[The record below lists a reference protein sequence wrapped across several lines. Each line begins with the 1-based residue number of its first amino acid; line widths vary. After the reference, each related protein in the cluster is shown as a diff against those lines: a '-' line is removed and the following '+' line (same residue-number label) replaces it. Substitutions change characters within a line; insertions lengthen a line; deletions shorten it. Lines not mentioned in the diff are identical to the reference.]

1 MQQNRSIRLF
11 KHGPAAE
18 VRLFFLV
25 LLCFGLMITDSGWRV
40 LDPIRQATA
49 VVLYPFQKAALWP
62 RDAVAKF
69 NDWSNIVA
77 IAKQESEAVQRQR
90 IELAQISAHAAQ
102 MAAENIQLRR
112 LLGIKNTAQTPSVAV
127 EILYTAPNPLNQTM
141 VLTKGSNHGIEPGM
155 PVIGEGGVVGQI
167 RRVTAMTSEAAL
179 ITDEKVSIPA
189 MVLRNGLRVIVF
201 GSGQG
206 GKLEVRYLSM
216 DADIR
221 VGDSLTTS
229 GIGGIYPAGLS
240 IGTVTSIEANSA
252 EGFVRA
258 IAEPSAHPERYRHFL
273 VLLVPTDE
281 VPGKDELD
289 ILAKAP
295 ITKKYGKN

>member
-25 LLCFGLMITDSGWRV
+25 LLCLGLMITDAGWRV
-40 LDPIRQATA
+40 LDPVRQTTA
-49 VVLYPFQKAALWP
+49 IMLYPFQKAALWP
-62 RDAVAKF
+62 RDVVVKF
-69 NDWSNIVA
+69 NDWSNAVA
-77 IAKQESEAVQRQR
+77 IAKQESEAIQRQR
-90 IELAQISAHAAQ
+90 IELAQISAHAGQ
-102 MAAENIQLRR
+102 MAAENAQLRR
-112 LLGIKNTAQTPSVAV
+112 LLGVKNTVQTPSVAV
-127 EILYTAPNPLNQTM
+127 EILYTAANPQNQSM

-155 PVIGEGGVVGQI
+155 PVIGEGGIVGQI

-179 ITDEKVSIPA
+179 VTNENVSIPA
-189 MVLRNGLRVIVF
+189 MVLRNGLRVIIF

-229 GIGGIYPAGLS
+229 GIGGIYPPGIS
-240 IGTVTSIEANSA
+240 IGTVTSIETNSA

-258 IAEPSAHPERYRHFL
+258 IAAPSAHPERYRHFL

-281 VPGKDELD
+281 VPETEELD
-289 ILAKAP
+289 AVTHLL
-295 ITKKYGKN
+295 KKPQ

>member
-1 MQQNRSIRLF
+1 
-11 KHGPAAE
+11 
-18 VRLFFLV
+18 
-25 LLCFGLMITDSGWRV
+25 
-40 LDPIRQATA
+40 
-49 VVLYPFQKAALWP
+49 
-62 RDAVAKF
+62 
-69 NDWSNIVA
+69 
-77 IAKQESEAVQRQR
+77 
-90 IELAQISAHAAQ
+90 
-102 MAAENIQLRR
+102 
-112 LLGIKNTAQTPSVAV
+112 
-127 EILYTAPNPLNQTM
+127 
-141 VLTKGSNHGIEPGM
+141 
-155 PVIGEGGVVGQI
+155 
-167 RRVTAMTSEAAL
+167 
-179 ITDEKVSIPA
+179 
-189 MVLRNGLRVIVF
+189 
-201 GSGQG
+201 
-206 GKLEVRYLSM
+206 M

-295 ITKKYGKN
+295 TTKKYGKN

>member
-25 LLCFGLMITDSGWRV
+25 LLCIGLMITDSGWRV

-112 LLGIKNTAQTPSVAV
+112 LLGIKHTAQTPSVAV

>member
-25 LLCFGLMITDSGWRV
+25 LLCLGLMITDAGWRV
-40 LDPIRQATA
+40 LDPVRQTTA
-49 VVLYPFQKAALWP
+49 IMLYPFQKAALWP
-62 RDAVAKF
+62 RDVVVKF
-69 NDWSNIVA
+69 NDWSNAVA
-77 IAKQESEAVQRQR
+77 IAKQESEAIQRQR
-90 IELAQISAHAAQ
+90 IELAQISAHAGQ
-102 MAAENIQLRR
+102 MAAENAQLRR
-112 LLGIKNTAQTPSVAV
+112 LLGVKNTVQTPSVAV
-127 EILYTAPNPLNQTM
+127 EILYTAANPQNQSM

-155 PVIGEGGVVGQI
+155 PVIGEGGIVGQI

-179 ITDEKVSIPA
+179 VTNENVSIPA
-189 MVLRNGLRVIVF
+189 MVLRNGLRVIIF

-229 GIGGIYPAGLS
+229 GIGGIYPPGIS
-240 IGTVTSIEANSA
+240 IGTVTSIETNSA

-258 IAEPSAHPERYRHFL
+258 IAAPSAHPERYRHFL

-281 VPGKDELD
+281 VPETEELD
-289 ILAKAP
+289 AVTRLL
-295 ITKKYGKN
+295 KKPQ